1 MGGGY
6 IDLIDL
12 FWPIGSYYETSDSNF
27 NPNNSWGGTWERE
40 TDGVVLVSEGI
51 YYPGSSGGNATLQQI
66 GDTFGSTTDS
76 ITAFDIPAHTHTY
89 YRSNTT
95 SGAASGNT
103 GSTTLTINQIPKHTH
118 NLKYRFLF
126 WDGGSNYQI
135 GKADPSWSG
144 EIQYNAIGTKWYITA
159 ETGGSQGHTHTLNNH
174 KHSISTY
181 STNTGSAGSSN
192 IPAKTIDIVQ
202 PSKVVVRWHRIA

>member
-1 MGGGY
+1 MLHLGGGY
-6 IDLIDL
+6 ADLLNL

-118 NLKYRFLF
+118 SWKYALSAAR
-126 WDGGSNYQI
+126 GSNE
-135 GKADPSWSG
+135 WSSAG
-144 EIQYNAIGTKWYITA
+144 SNS
-159 ETGGSQGHTHTLNNH
+159 TGSASDVISSAGGGQGHTHTLNNH

-181 STNTGSAGSSN
+181 NTNTGSAGSSN
-192 IPAKTIDIVQ
+192 IPAKIIDIVQ